1 MINFMQKNKKLFKS
15 QEDGLIMITVV
26 AVVTA
31 MLIIG
36 ISLISA
42 TSGQYK
48 VTTDNTYRANSVLV
62 SEAGIEQTLQQLNA
76 SDSFPGYASEQ
87 IFFDNATQGKGVY
100 TTTIT
105 ASPTDAN
112 AKIITATG
120 KVYRFGKTDVLST
133 RITKVTAVGTG
144 SAGYSVYSGPG
155 GLILGGSAAIT
166 NSSIYV
172 NGKITLSGAARIG
185 TNSQPLTVNVANQA
199 CPSANPPGPTYPQ
212 VCATGQ
218 PISLAYS
225 TAIYGSVCATGQ
237 TSLGPNNN
245 IKPGTTG
252 TGLQN
257 GCVAPAVSTP
267 TYDKAAQIAAVTTTG
282 SGSNNAY
289 VCNSWPF
296 NRTWN
301 GNLKLTGNVSI
312 GGSCNLVIKGNVYIT
327 GDFTIGGASRIT
339 VDNSAGGTRP
349 VIIVDGNINV
359 GGSAQLIANSSG
371 TGVQMISFKSSG
383 ACNPNCTNLT
393 GNDLKLSQQV
403 ETVSVGGAANLSGM
417 VFQSYWG
424 KITVGGSGT
433 LGSAIGQTVDLSGAG
448 TLTFGTTLSSGSKTW
463 TISSYQQKFPGQ
475 P

>member
-1 MINFMQKNKKLFKS
+1 MQRNRKLLKS
-15 QEDGLIMITVV
+15 QEDGLIMITVI

-87 IFFDNATQGKGVY
+87 IFFNNATQGKGVY

-105 ASPTDAN
+105 NSPTDAN
-112 AKIITATG
+112 AKIITSTG
-120 KVYRFGKTDVLST
+120 KVYRFGKTDVIST

-155 GLILGGSAAIT
+155 GLIMGGSAAIT

-199 CPSANPPGPTYPQ
+199 CPSGNNPGPTYPL
-212 VCATGQ
+212 VCTNTQ
-218 PISLAYS
+218 PISLAQS
-225 TAIYGSVCATGQ
+225 TAIFGSVCATGQ

-257 GCVAPAVSTP
+257 GCVAPTVATP
-267 TYDKAAQIAAVTTTG
+267 TYDRAAQIAAVTTTG
-282 SGSNNAY
+282 AGNNNTY

-301 GNLKLTGNVSI
+301 GNLRLTGNVNI
-312 GGSCNLVIKGNVYIT
+312 GSSCNIVIRGNVYIT
-327 GDFTIGGASRIT
+327 GDLDIGGAARIT
-339 VDNSAGGTRP
+339 VDNSVGGTRP
-349 VIIVDGNINV
+349 VIMVDGKITV
-359 GGSAQLIANSSG
+359 RGSAQLISNSSG
-371 TGVQMISFKSSG
+371 TGIQFISFKSSAG
-383 ACNPNCTNLT
+383 CTPNCTSLS
-393 GNDLKLSQQV
+393 GNDLKTSSVL
-403 ETVSVGGAANLSGM
+403 ETVDVGGAANLSGM

-463 TISSYQQKFPGQ
+463 TISSYQQKYPGQ

>member
-1 MINFMQKNKKLFKS
+1 MINYLRRIRPLNNS
-15 QEDGLIMITVV
+15 EEDGLILVTII

-48 VTTDNTYRANSVLV
+48 VTTDNTYAANSLLV
-62 SEAGIEQTLQQLNA
+62 SEAGVEQTLQQLNA
-76 SDSFPGYASEQ
+76 SDSFPGYTTDQ
-87 IFFDNATQGKGVY
+87 TFFDNATQGKGVF
-100 TTTIT
+100 TTTIS

-112 AKIITATG
+112 AKIITSTG
-120 KVYRFGKTDVLST
+120 KVYRYGKTKVVST

-199 CPSANPPGPTYPQ
+199 CPTGSAPGPTYPQ
-212 VCATGQ
+212 VCSGTQ
-218 PISLAYS
+218 PISLAHS
-225 TAIYGSVCATGQ
+225 TSIYGSVCATGQ

-252 TGLQN
+252 TGLQV
-257 GCVAPAVSTP
+257 GCVAPVVSTP
-267 TYDKAAQIAAVTTTG
+267 TYDRAAQIAAVTTTAAG
-282 SGSNNAY
+282 TNNAY

-301 GNLKLTGNVSI
+301 SNLKLTGNVEI
-312 GGSCNLVIKGNVYIT
+312 GGSCNLIVKGNVYIT
-327 GDFTIGGASRIT
+327 GDFDIGGASRIT

-349 VIIVDGNINV
+349 VIMVDGKITV

-371 TGVQMISFKSSG
+371 TGLQLISFKSSA
-383 ACNPNCTNLT
+383 ACNPNCSTLS
-393 GNDLKLSQQV
+393 GNDLRNSSIV

-424 KITVGGSGT
+424 KIKVGGSGT
-433 LGSAIGQTVDLSGAG
+433 LGSAIGQTVDLDGAG

-463 TISSYQQKFPGQ
+463 TISSYQQKYPGK